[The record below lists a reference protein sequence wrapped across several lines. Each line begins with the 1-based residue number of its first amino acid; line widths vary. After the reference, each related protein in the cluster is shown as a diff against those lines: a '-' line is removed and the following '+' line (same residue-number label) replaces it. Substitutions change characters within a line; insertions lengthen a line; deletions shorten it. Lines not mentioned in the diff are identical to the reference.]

1 MKIGIYDSGIG
12 GLSVLHRALK
22 KMPEAEF
29 IYYAD
34 TKHVPY
40 GEKTREQIKGYVEEV
55 LNFLIAKEVDA
66 IVIACNTAT
75 SVATKEFRGEFAVP
89 IVGMEPAVKRA
100 LKLYQDMQKR
110 ILVTATP
117 VTIAGEKLHS
127 LLEKVDTEHEVDLAP
142 LPKLV
147 RFAEAGRF
155 QDPEV
160 DEYLKKLGDMPKL
173 ARYHFDVGTLYYKH
187 KGKQQP
193 KVFCFYDKR
202 ADADAKRLIMP
213 DGFAGTNLLKY
224 EMRLNGR
231 LPQQIG
237 VPEVQ
242 ASTLSESEFYR
253 LLVRKWQAHY
263 FSISKLNQL
272 KTEVMSEIK
281 TVSDAFDVLVARLI
295 SQSDQSQITAFL
307 EELKDAKVFDD
318 RKCYTRLKK
327 KIIEVVN
334 KAGVSISDEDI
345 RELDDEIKNVGA
357 YV

>member
-160 DEYLKKLGDMPKL
+160 DEYLK
-173 ARYHFDVGTLYYKH
+173 
-187 KGKQQP
+187 
-193 KVFCFYDKR
+193 
-202 ADADAKRLIMP
+202 
-213 DGFAGTNLLKY
+213 NS
-224 EMRLNGR
+224 
-231 LPQQIG
+231 LPQNLPGRNPLCRRQRRHPPSIKKSS
-237 VPEVQ
+237 PRTNHPRRTQ
-242 ASTLSESEFYR
+242 QSH
-253 LLVRKWQAHY
+253 LLLLRR
-263 FSISKLNQL
+263 
-272 KTEVMSEIK
+272 T
-281 TVSDAFDVLVARLI
+281 
-295 SQSDQSQITAFL
+295 
-307 EELKDAKVFDD
+307 
-318 RKCYTRLKK
+318 C
-327 KIIEVVN
+327 
-334 KAGVSISDEDI
+334 
-345 RELDDEIKNVGA
+345 
-357 YV
+357 

>member
-160 DEYLKKLGDMPKL
+160 DKYLK
-173 ARYHFDVGTLYYKH
+173 
-187 KGKQQP
+187 
-193 KVFCFYDKR
+193 
-202 ADADAKRLIMP
+202 
-213 DGFAGTNLLKY
+213 NS
-224 EMRLNGR
+224 
-231 LPQQIG
+231 
-237 VPEVQ
+237 VQ
-242 ASTLSESEFYR
+242 R
-253 LLVRKWQAHY
+253 
-263 FSISKLNQL
+263 
-272 KTEVMSEIK
+272 
-281 TVSDAFDVLVARLI
+281 
-295 SQSDQSQITAFL
+295 
-307 EELKDAKVFDD
+307 
-318 RKCYTRLKK
+318 
-327 KIIEVVN
+327 
-334 KAGVSISDEDI
+334 
-345 RELDDEIKNVGA
+345 
-357 YV
+357 

>member
-117 VTIAGEKLHS
+117 VKNSLQSYTLNQYAAVVLGCTHFNYFKQSFRKIFPGEIHF
-127 LLEKVDTEHEVDLAP
+127 VDGNE
-142 LPKLV
+142 
-147 RFAEAGRF
+147 
-155 QDPEV
+155 
-160 DEYLKKLGDMPKL
+160 
-173 ARYHFDVGTLYYKH
+173 GTLRQLRRVLPEQTTP
-187 KGKQQP
+187 GEP
-193 KVFCFYDKR
+193 SKVTY
-202 ADADAKRLIMP
+202 
-213 DGFAGTNLLKY
+213 
-224 EMRLNGR
+224 
-231 LPQQIG
+231 
-237 VPEVQ
+237 
-242 ASTLSESEFYR
+242 
-253 LLVRKWQAHY
+253 Y
-263 FSISKLNQL
+263 FSGEPADDEGMKKIQACMTQL
-272 KTEVMSEIK
+272 DKVYEIK
-281 TVSDAFDVLVARLI
+281 
-295 SQSDQSQITAFL
+295 
-307 EELKDAKVFDD
+307 
-318 RKCYTRLKK
+318 
-327 KIIEVVN
+327 
-334 KAGVSISDEDI
+334 
-345 RELDDEIKNVGA
+345 
-357 YV
+357 

>member
-1 MKIGIYDSGIG
+1 MYDKLKLLYPRMRGTPDISGY
-12 GLSVLHRALK
+12 LDK
-22 KMPEAEF
+22 
-29 IYYAD
+29 
-34 TKHVPY
+34 
-40 GEKTREQIKGYVEEV
+40 
-55 LNFLIAKEVDA
+55 AKEQTDLKTGEVCIFGSLDGLKVSIYTGGYSIIGSLAKYLYPSNVYPLDRHSTIQA
-66 IVIACNTAT
+66 I
-75 SVATKEFRGEFAVP
+75 
-89 IVGMEPAVKRA
+89 
-100 LKLYQDMQKR
+100 
-110 ILVTATP
+110 
-117 VTIAGEKLHS
+117 EKLSDALHIDMREAKVTG
-127 LLEKVDTEHEVDLAP
+127 LEFGTQFVMRKP
-142 LPKLV
+142 
-147 RFAEAGRF
+147 
-155 QDPEV
+155 V

-202 ADADAKRLIMP
+202 ADADAKGLIMP
-213 DGFAGTNLLKY
+213 VGFAGTNLLKY

-253 LLVRKWQAHY
+253 LLVRKWQKHY

-272 KTEVMSEIK
+272 KTKVMSEIK

-307 EELKDAKVFDD
+307 EELKDAKVFND

-327 KIIEVVN
+327 KIIEVAN

>member
-160 DEYLKKLGDMPKL
+160 DEYLKNSLQSYTLNQYAAVVLGCT
-173 ARYHFDVGTLYYKH
+173 HFNYFKQSFRKIFPGEIHFVDGNEGTLRQLRRVFPEQTTP
-187 KGKQQP
+187 GEP
-193 KVFCFYDKR
+193 SKVTY
-202 ADADAKRLIMP
+202 
-213 DGFAGTNLLKY
+213 
-224 EMRLNGR
+224 
-231 LPQQIG
+231 
-237 VPEVQ
+237 
-242 ASTLSESEFYR
+242 
-253 LLVRKWQAHY
+253 Y
-263 FSISKLNQL
+263 FSGEPADDEGMKKIQACMTQL
-272 KTEVMSEIK
+272 DKVYEIK
-281 TVSDAFDVLVARLI
+281 KILI
-295 SQSDQSQITAFL
+295 SNKIHPIPILCNGDETQESWKPLLNTILALRGSSEWFAQLGMGWILFFSGGVTTYLIVL
-307 EELKDAKVFDD
+307 PVS
-318 RKCYTRLKK
+318 RKYHYLSSLSNLYNTRQTQACFHL
-327 KIIEVVN
+327 
-334 KAGVSISDEDI
+334 VS
-345 RELDDEIKNVGA
+345 
-357 YV
+357 

>member
-160 DEYLKKLGDMPKL
+160 DEYLKNSLQS
-173 ARYHFDVGTLYYKH
+173 YT
-187 KGKQQP
+187 
-193 KVFCFYDKR
+193 
-202 ADADAKRLIMP
+202 
-213 DGFAGTNLLKY
+213 
-224 EMRLNGR
+224 
-231 LPQQIG
+231 
-237 VPEVQ
+237 
-242 ASTLSESEFYR
+242 
-253 LLVRKWQAHY
+253 
-263 FSISKLNQL
+263 LNQYAAVVL
-272 KTEVMSEIK
+272 GCTHFNYFKQSFRKNLPGRNPFRRRQRRHPPSIK
-281 TVSDAFDVLVARLI
+281 KSPPRTNHPGRTQ
-295 SQSDQSQITAFL
+295 QSHLLLLRRT
-307 EELKDAKVFDD
+307 
-318 RKCYTRLKK
+318 C
-327 KIIEVVN
+327 
-334 KAGVSISDEDI
+334 
-345 RELDDEIKNVGA
+345 
-357 YV
+357 

>member
-160 DEYLKKLGDMPKL
+160 DEYLKNSLQSYTLNQYAAVVLGCT
-173 ARYHFDVGTLYYKH
+173 HFNYFKQSFRKIFPGEIHFVDGNEGTLRQLRRVLPEQTTP
-187 KGKQQP
+187 GEP
-193 KVFCFYDKR
+193 SKVTY
-202 ADADAKRLIMP
+202 
-213 DGFAGTNLLKY
+213 
-224 EMRLNGR
+224 
-231 LPQQIG
+231 
-237 VPEVQ
+237 
-242 ASTLSESEFYR
+242 
-253 LLVRKWQAHY
+253 Y
-263 FSISKLNQL
+263 FS
-272 KTEVMSEIK
+272 
-281 TVSDAFDVLVARLI
+281 
-295 SQSDQSQITAFL
+295 
-307 EELKDAKVFDD
+307 
-318 RKCYTRLKK
+318 
-327 KIIEVVN
+327 
-334 KAGVSISDEDI
+334 G
-345 RELDDEIKNVGA
+345 
-357 YV
+357 